1 MLLSKEG
8 EKRKKTAFEIF
19 REILHF
25 EYSIRFGYASPMKAV
40 NRFILRHIMPDFSAL
55 ALTIDEFKMFIN
67 RTDPQGPTLEHLADH
82 YEVFETHLF
91 KKMIEKG
98 NTILDLGA
106 HIGYY
111 TIIYSMATGNEGLI
125 YAFEPE
131 KENYSFLLKNIDLN
145 CCADNIIAVMKA
157 ASDVNGQE
165 KLYLSPIDKGD
176 YRLYDSG
183 DNRKNVTVESVR
195 LDDFFKDPS
204 RGIDII
210 KMDIQGSEFKAM
222 RGAKRILDE
231 NKDHIKIVSEFSP
244 YMLKKAGED
253 PSDYLEYL
261 LSYGLS
267 VYDIHD
273 WERTLEK
280 MTVRRIMEKYDHGQ
294 HFTNLLFIRNE
305 QIPEL

>member
-1 MLLSKEG
+1 MLG
-8 EKRKKTAFEIF
+8 DGKREAKRTAFEIF

-25 EYSIRFGYASPMKAV
+25 EYSIRFGYASPIKAV
-40 NRFILRHIMPDFSAL
+40 NRFILKQIMPDFSAL
-55 ALTIDEFKMFIN
+55 ALNVDDFKMFIN

-91 KKMIEKG
+91 KNMIQKG
-98 NTILDLGA
+98 DTIFDLGA

-111 TIIYSMATGNEGLI
+111 TIIYSKTTGKDGMV

-131 KENYSFLLKNIDLN
+131 SENFSFLLKNIDLN
-145 CCADNIIAVMKA
+145 CCLDNIRPVMKA

-165 KLYLSPIDKGD
+165 ELYLSPIDKGD

-183 DNRKNVTVESVR
+183 DNRKSVAIDSVR
-195 LDDFFKDPS
+195 LDDYTQDS
-204 RGIDII
+204 QRSADII

-231 NKDHIKIVSEFSP
+231 NRDHIKIVSEFSP

-253 PSDYLEYL
+253 PADYLEYL

-280 MTVRRIMEKYDHGQ
+280 MTVKKIMNKYDHGQ
-294 HFTNLLFIRNE
+294 HFTNLLFIRDE